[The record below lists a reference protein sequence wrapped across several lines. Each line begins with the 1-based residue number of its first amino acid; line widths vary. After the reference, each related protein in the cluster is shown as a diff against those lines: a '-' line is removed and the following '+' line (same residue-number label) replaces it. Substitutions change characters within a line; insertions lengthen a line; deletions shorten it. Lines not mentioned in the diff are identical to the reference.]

1 MSILCM
7 ILIYETSLMLLPAAG
22 SLKPDDVAICISVI
36 KLIDF
41 KKIICLFFSNGS
53 TLLVINGFSCEHL
66 VITFIQ
72 LLISFYNLIFNQTT

>member
-1 MSILCM
+1 MFASEHLSLVMCFIFIVAGGRCVSILCM

-41 KKIICLFFSNGS
+41 KKNYLF
-53 TLLVINGFSCEHL
+53 
-66 VITFIQ
+66 
-72 LLISFYNLIFNQTT
+72 IFFKWKHFASD